1 MFVSEIRRLRRIG
14 LALGLGLAT
23 ALTPLT
29 TYAQDEAPAKKKKP
43 RKIELDKIYQRW
55 VNEDVDYI
63 ITPEERAAFKKLQTD
78 EEREEFIEQFW
89 LRRDPDPD
97 TPENEYREEYYRR
110 IAYANEKFTSGI
122 PGWKTD
128 RGRIYITWGPPD
140 SIESRPAGGPYER
153 PIYEGGGT
161 TSTYPFEI
169 WFYRYLEGVG
179 SGIEIEFVDPT
190 GSGEYRIARNADEKD
205 ALLFVPNAGLTL
217 AEQLGLASKVDRP
230 FFNPGNRYGNNPL
243 YPMRTQDMPFERLA
257 ILTNL
262 QRAPSVR
269 YRQLAE
275 KVDQQV
281 EFDVLPFDVRTD
293 FLRAGESAIVTTFT
307 LMFNNSDLGFKD
319 EGGIQKAQLNIY
331 ARVSALTGKRVG
343 IFEEAPI
350 ITYQQSQFEIGR
362 KLSSVYQKS
371 LILPPGNYK
380 IDFVVRDVTSGHTG
394 IVRQGF
400 EVPRYSPEALST
412 SSLIL
417 ADVIEPVTRV
427 SGGQFIIGANKVRP
441 SVTQRFKQ
449 NQNLGVYMQVY
460 NVQIDQAS
468 LRPAIEVE
476 YVVTNV
482 KTGQVVQRIR
492 EDGKNG
498 ISDLSGYGQQIV
510 LGRLIPLADM
520 EPGSYEVTVVITDRV
535 ARKTLTPKT
544 FFTVEPAKS

>member
-1 MFVSEIRRLRRIG
+1 MSNLKDIGRLV
-14 LALGLGLAT
+14 LAVGLGIAT
-23 ALTPLT
+23 ALAPLA
-29 TYAQDEAPAKKKKP
+29 TYAQEDSQPKKKKP

-63 ITPEERAAFKKLQTD
+63 ITPEERAAFKKNFRPTKSA
-78 EEREEFIEQFW
+78 RNSSSSSGCGATRTRT
-89 LRRDPDPD
+89 RRKMSTARNTTGALPMPMKSSPPAFPAGRR
-97 TPENEYREEYYRR
+97 TGGVFTSPGGRR
-110 IAYANEKFTSGI
+110 IASN
-122 PGWKTD
+122 
-128 RGRIYITWGPPD
+128 RV
-140 SIESRPAGGPYER
+140 RPGPYER

-275 KVDQQV
+275 RVDQQV

-307 LMFNNSDLGFKD
+307 LMFNNGDLGFKD

-350 ITYQQSQFEIGR
+350 ITYQQSQFEVGR
-362 KLSSVYQKS
+362 KLNSVYQKS

-417 ADVIEPVTRV
+417 ADLVEPVTRV
-427 SGGQFIIGANKVRP
+427 SGSQFIIGANKVRP

-449 NQNLGVYMQVY
+449 NQSLGVYMQVY

-476 YVVTNV
+476 YVITNV
-482 KTGQVVQRIR
+482 KTGQEVQRIR

-510 LGRLIPLADM
+510 LGRLIPLEKL
-520 EPGSYEVTVVITDRV
+520 EPGSYEVTVVVTDKV